1 MSPSDDLSF
10 DGDSGW
16 ERQPGTEARG
26 AESLLVGAGEELA
39 SEENR
44 VENPRGGRG
53 SPGGRVRC
61 DDAPVVIGCSVRL
74 VHEVVETTELLAR
87 GLARLHRGR
96 HCPAREGFSP
106 PALCWR
112 GDRNYVIASAVRSGE
127 LTGACVRS
135 RATVRDSDESDG
147 VSVASMRGSRVR

>member
-1 MSPSDDLSF
+1 M
-10 DGDSGW
+10 
-16 ERQPGTEARG
+16 
-26 AESLLVGAGEELA
+26 LVGAGEELA

-53 SPGGRVRC
+53 PPGGRVRC

-96 HCPAREGFSP
+96 HCFTAREGIFP
-106 PALCWR
+106 LRCVCWR
-112 GDRNYVIASAVRSGE
+112 GGPKLRN
-127 LTGACVRS
+127 CVP
-135 RATVRDSDESDG
+135 AG
-147 VSVASMRGSRVR
+147 N

>member
-1 MSPSDDLSF
+1 M
-10 DGDSGW
+10 
-16 ERQPGTEARG
+16 
-26 AESLLVGAGEELA
+26 LVGAGEELA

-53 SPGGRVRC
+53 PPGGRVRC

-106 PALCWR
+106 PTLVLAGGPKLCNCVPR
-112 GDRNYVIASAVRSGE
+112 CSGE
-127 LTGACVRS
+127 LTGVRASACD
-135 RATVRDSDESDG
+135 RARLG
-147 VSVASMRGSRVR
+147 